1 MEKEKKKIVCLA
13 RLRKDVKRNNIA
25 VCTSVA
31 QNACVLAC
39 IAIARQVPP
48 TSML

>member
-1 MEKEKKKIVCLA
+1 MEKEKKIVCLT

-25 VCTSVA
+25 MCMSVA

-39 IAIARQVPP
+39 MSIARQVPP